1 VFGGSTL
8 GNFCGSATWCWVV
21 HDDWF
26 WLVTQQKCCVRVGG
40 SDSSYFLGDVLFGG
54 RR

>member
-1 VFGGSTL
+1 MAGNVFSVIIR
-8 GNFCGSATWCWVV
+8 ATWCLVVV
-21 HDDWF
+21 HGDWF
-26 WLVTQQKCCVRVGG
+26 WLVTQQECCERVGG